1 MRIAVAQTRPFK
13 GDILRNIEGH
23 VRFIEVAG
31 KAQADVLVFP
41 ELSITGYEPGLAAGL
56 ATTADDVRV
65 DILGTLSERFSM
77 TIGVGLPTVDGSGV
91 RITEVIFQPG
101 RSRQAYSK
109 RYLHADEEP
118 YFVCGAEVGGKE
130 VAGREVGKTAVVGT
144 EVGGTAVGG
153 KEAAGT
159 EAGLSAEAGFLEAG
173 RIALAICY
181 ELSVPAHSELAYR
194 SGAEVYLVSVA
205 KTKSGMERAA
215 ETLADIARRY
225 SMMVLVSNCVGRCDD
240 FDCGGGSAVWN
251 REGVM
256 LARLDGTE
264 EGILVLDTETGE
276 VVKEEIFP
284 YLHASK

>member
-118 YFVCGAEVGGKE
+118 YFVCGTA